1 MLAIKAVSST
11 ILLAAAMW
19 CQAGAAGADDSN
31 AAASAQ
37 RIQATIAAQSMLGYA
52 PVAEPHGSACCCS
65 NGAVT
70 GYATGNLQQQ
80 IAALSAAMK
89 QSPKPAT
96 LSPAMLAEGAY

>member
-31 AAASAQ
+31 AAASA

-52 PVAEPHGSACCCS
+52 PVAEPHGSACCCLS
-65 NGAVT
+65 GAVT

-80 IAALSAAMK
+80 IAALSAAMN